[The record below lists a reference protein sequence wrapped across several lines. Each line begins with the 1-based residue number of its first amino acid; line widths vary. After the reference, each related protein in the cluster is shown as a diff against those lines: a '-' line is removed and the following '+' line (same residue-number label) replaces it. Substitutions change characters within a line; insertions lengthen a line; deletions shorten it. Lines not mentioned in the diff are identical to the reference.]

1 MTPKDWIKIV
11 AGMLGIFI
19 IGMIIRTGFHVGERK
34 VEQITHSASTLS
46 IPMLG
51 APFRL
56 HDLKLGS
63 LKQLQVK
70 RSAPDKVE
78 GFDLTV
84 RLNDS
89 VDVEQFAD
97 CELTV
102 TDAHQIDNKMAFA
115 CLTEADSGFSDLVQV
130 GTILFQPSGQR
141 HRLML
146 PSSVVED
153 LRNGPD
159 GNQTDAVSRH
169 DSSGNVNI
177 TINGQQV
184 VDIPAQRCVVHQGHT
199 APPLQEESAGHR
211 APPHGTQFGHRH
223 PGPGHRDQLPAQ
235 HALDDAAAVVAQF
248 PDGHLTH
255 VSHRI
260 TA

>member
-56 HDLKLGS
+56 HDLTLGS

-70 RSAPDKVE
+70 RRAPDKVE

-89 VDVEQFAD
+89 VDVEQFTD

-115 CLTEADSGFSDLVQV
+115 CLTEADSGFSDLEQF
-130 GTILFQPSGQR
+130 GTITFLPSGQR

-159 GNQTDAVSRH
+159 GNQGDEVSRR
-169 DSSGNVNI
+169 DSNGNVNI
-177 TINGQQV
+177 KINGQQV
-184 VDIPAQRCVVHQGHT
+184 VDIQGSDSGGRIQIRDPQTGKLIVDIQGGENGGTVKIDGQTPAKPAAKPTAKSAPTGH
-199 APPLQEESAGHR
+199 
-211 APPHGTQFGHRH
+211 
-223 PGPGHRDQLPAQ
+223 
-235 HALDDAAAVVAQF
+235 
-248 PDGHLTH
+248 
-255 VSHRI
+255 
-260 TA
+260 

>member
-115 CLTEADSGFSDLVQV
+115 CLTEADSGFSDLVQF

-159 GNQTDAVSRH
+159 GSQGDAVSRR

-177 TINGQQV
+177 KINGQQV
-184 VDIPAQRCVVHQGHT
+184 VDIQGSDSGGRIQIRDPKTGKLIVDIQGGENGGTVKIDGQAT
-199 APPLQEESAGHR
+199 AKTTAKSAPTGH
-211 APPHGTQFGHRH
+211 
-223 PGPGHRDQLPAQ
+223 
-235 HALDDAAAVVAQF
+235 
-248 PDGHLTH
+248 
-255 VSHRI
+255 
-260 TA
+260 

>member
-56 HDLKLGS
+56 NDLKLGS
-63 LKQLQVK
+63 LQKLQVK
-70 RSAPDKVE
+70 RNAPDKVD

-89 VDVEQFAD
+89 VDVERFAD

-115 CLTEADSGFSDLVQV
+115 CLTEADSGFSDLEQF
-130 GTILFQPSGQR
+130 GTITFLPSGQR

-153 LRNGPD
+153 LRNGSD

-169 DSSGNVNI
+169 DSNGNVNI
-177 TINGQQV
+177 KINGQQV
-184 VDIPAQRCVVHQGHT
+184 VDIQGSDSGGRIQIRDPKTGKLIVDIQGGENGGTVKIDGQAT
-199 APPLQEESAGHR
+199 AKTTAKSAPTGH
-211 APPHGTQFGHRH
+211 
-223 PGPGHRDQLPAQ
+223 
-235 HALDDAAAVVAQF
+235 
-248 PDGHLTH
+248 
-255 VSHRI
+255 
-260 TA
+260 

>member
-115 CLTEADSGFSDLVQV
+115 CLTEADSGFSDLVQF

-177 TINGQQV
+177 KINGQQV
-184 VDIPAQRCVVHQGHT
+184 VDIQGSDSGGRIQIRDPKTGKLIVDIQGGENGGTVKIDGQAT
-199 APPLQEESAGHR
+199 AKTTAKSAPTGH
-211 APPHGTQFGHRH
+211 
-223 PGPGHRDQLPAQ
+223 
-235 HALDDAAAVVAQF
+235 
-248 PDGHLTH
+248 
-255 VSHRI
+255 
-260 TA
+260 

>member
-56 HDLKLGS
+56 NDLKLGS
-63 LKQLQVK
+63 LQKLQVK
-70 RSAPDKVE
+70 RNAPDKVD

-89 VDVEQFAD
+89 VDVERFAN

-115 CLTEADSGFSDLVQV
+115 CLTEADSGFSDLEQF
-130 GTILFQPSGQR
+130 GTITFLPSGQR

-159 GNQTDAVSRH
+159 GNQGDEVSRR
-169 DSSGNVNI
+169 DSNGNVNI
-177 TINGQQV
+177 KINGQQV
-184 VDIPAQRCVVHQGHT
+184 VDIQGSDSGGRIQIRDPQTGKLIVDIQGGENGGTVKIDGQTPAKPAAKTTAKSAPTGH
-199 APPLQEESAGHR
+199 
-211 APPHGTQFGHRH
+211 
-223 PGPGHRDQLPAQ
+223 
-235 HALDDAAAVVAQF
+235 
-248 PDGHLTH
+248 
-255 VSHRI
+255 
-260 TA
+260 

>member
-19 IGMIIRTGFHVGERK
+19 LGMLIRTGIHAGERK
-34 VEQITHSASTLS
+34 VGEITHSASTLS

-56 HDLKLGS
+56 NDLKLGS

-70 RSAPDKVE
+70 RNAPDKID
-78 GFDLTV
+78 GFELTIA
-84 RLNDS
+84 LNDS

-102 TDAHQIDNKMAFA
+102 TDAHKIDNKMGFA
-115 CLTEADSGFSDLVQV
+115 CLTESDSGFADLVQF
-130 GTILFQPSGQR
+130 GTITFQPSGQR

-153 LRNGPD
+153 LRNGSDNP
-159 GNQTDAVSRH
+159 GAGSFSRH

-177 TINGQQV
+177 KINGQQI
-184 VDIPAQRCVVHQGHT
+184 VDIQGSDSGGRIQIRDPKTGKLIVDIQGGENGGTVKIDGQTT
-199 APPLQEESAGHR
+199 AKTTAKSAPTGH
-211 APPHGTQFGHRH
+211 
-223 PGPGHRDQLPAQ
+223 
-235 HALDDAAAVVAQF
+235 
-248 PDGHLTH
+248 
-255 VSHRI
+255 
-260 TA
+260 